1 MLVSLWCRRGLVPA
15 LATLLFCLSPR
26 AASAQSVVVSG
37 YLSNFDAGNFEGKD
51 THGFEIQIDGITSAD
66 IASYWSGNKYGM
78 PVAVDITGAVLVRY
92 LSTYDPATATWSGST
107 IPVQPGSSFFA
118 GNCYMVTAAYYQAGC
133 DHFGVHLAA
142 SAHPRGETFHWL
154 IEDAANPGT
163 LIHGADGLF
172 VPSPISLITPGAT
185 ANDPPVLT
193 QEIDLPV
200 PANFQYGDAFWVKV
214 FKTEINRAVT
224 LDELRSDST
233 LVPQDAAEVESEL
246 TLVQA
251 SPPTNSKQRGKL
263 VNGGPIGLTSHSV
276 LRRYETYAFTG
287 TYDPAT
293 HEALCADGTC
303 SLPSAGEVGVL
314 LNAQNEAT
322 NVAVPSVSIVKV
334 GTGTISGSVKG
345 LTCGSTCATAVA
357 AGTVVTLTEKPASNW
372 VFTGW
377 TGACSGT
384 AATCTLTVND
394 ALQTT
399 ATFTAAA
406 GGGGGTA
413 TGGGGGGAAGGGGGG
428 TGGGGTGGGG
438 GGTGG
443 GGTGGGGKTL

>member
-1 MLVSLWCRRGLVPA
+1 MHGSHRFQRGLRPA
-15 LATLLFCLSPR
+15 LATLLVGLCPL

-37 YLSNFDAGNFEGKD
+37 YLSNFDAGNFEGQD

-66 IASYWSGNKYGM
+66 IFSYWSGNKYGM
-78 PVAVDITGAVLVRY
+78 PVAVDIAGGVLVRY
-92 LSTYDPATATWSGST
+92 LSTYDAATATWSGAT
-107 IPVQPGSSFFA
+107 IPIQAGYSLIPGT
-118 GNCYMVTAAYYQAGC
+118 CYMITAAYSTAGC
-133 DHFGVHLAA
+133 DHFGVHLATT
-142 SAHPRGETFHWL
+142 AHPRGETFHWL
-154 IEDAANPGT
+154 VEDPANPGT
-163 LIHGADGLF
+163 LIRGANALF
-172 VPSPISLITPGAT
+172 IPAPVTSIALGAT
-185 ANDPPVLT
+185 VTDPPVLT

-233 LVPQDAAEVESEL
+233 LVPQDQTEVESEL

-263 VNGGPIGLTSHSV
+263 VNAAPIGLTSHSV

-287 TYDPAT
+287 AYDPAT

-303 SLPSAGEVGVL
+303 SLPSAGEVGAL
-314 LNAQNEAT
+314 LNAQNEAA
-322 NVAVPSVSIVKV
+322 NVAVPSVTIGKIGN
-334 GTGTISGSVKG
+334 GTVSGSVKG
-345 LTCGSTCATAVA
+345 FSCGSTCATAVP
-357 AGTVVTLTEKPASNW
+357 AGTVVTLTQKPASNW
-372 VFTGW
+372 VFAGW
-377 TGACSGT
+377 SGACAGT

-399 ATFTAAA
+399 ATFVAATASG
-406 GGGGGTA
+406 GGGGGTVS
-413 TGGGGGGAAGGGGGG
+413 GGGGGGTS

-438 GGTGG
+438 SGG
-443 GGTGGGGKTL
+443 GGTGGGGGKTL